1 VTADTEKIQSGV
13 GKIAPRVRNLP
24 TVPQPLVI
32 VESPAKAK
40 TIAGYLGDDYMV
52 ESSIG
57 HIRDLPSKAA
67 EIPAAY
73 KREKWA
79 SMGIDVDNGF
89 KPLYVVSARKSDHVK
104 KLKTLLKDA
113 SELVLATDEDREGE
127 AIAWHLLEVLNPQV
141 PVKRM
146 VFHEITP
153 EAIRRAIDNPRDIDR
168 RLVDAQ
174 EARRLLDRL
183 YGYEVSP
190 VLWKKVRPRLSAGRV
205 QSVATRIVVERE
217 RERMAFRSANYWDLT
232 ATFTATDPKHADER
246 PFQAT
251 LTELDGARLATGR
264 DFAQDGTL
272 QRDGVLH
279 LDQARAGQL
288 AGELDGRPASV
299 TSREARP
306 YRRTPAAPFITST
319 YQQEASRKLR
329 LSSSQA
335 MRVAQGLYERGYITY
350 MRTDSTSLSET
361 AVNAARSQIAERFGA
376 QYLPDGPRSYRTK
389 AKNAQEAHEAIRPAG
404 DTFRTP
410 DQVAGELSPPEL
422 RVYQLIW
429 QRTVASQMTDA
440 TGETVTLKLGV
451 DATTGQK
458 ATFSTSGTVITHQGF
473 LKVYVESSD
482 EADGTADGSD
492 DATERRLPALVEGD
506 RADLS
511 AIETAGHDTQ
521 PPARY
526 TEASLVKKLE
536 ELEVGRPSTYASIM
550 TTIQDRGYV
559 WKKGS
564 ALVPSFLAF
573 AVITLLERHFPD
585 LVDYAF
591 TARMEDDLDNIASG
605 TTDVVPWLSHF
616 YFGADEHPG
625 LRELVADRLGDID
638 ARAVNSIPIGLDA
651 EDLPVVARVGQFG
664 PYLERGR
671 LGGHRLGRDDLAGRW
686 EPAASSGQRMRRNL
700 VGVSTGT
707 EVVICGRRETP
718 TGPSSDEPI
727 GGAAYDPVADTWRT
741 VADCP
746 WGGVPAAAVWT
757 GEQMVV
763 LGRDGGGAAYDPTAD
778 TWRTL
783 PATMTAPSGFRA
795 ALWTGQVVLGVGWDA
810 EGVEATAFDPDTGQT
825 TAAPSIASKLGDD
838 TVVTWTGSEALL
850 WDRNGGWFLDPS
862 TNDWREAPTLGT
874 HEGKKPTWA
883 RTAAAGGSVH
893 AVAWFRT
900 ASKIRMARLEGPRGR
915 EVWEWLPSCELD
927 GDLAEVHAVGGTA
940 DRADEL
946 IIVDDDVPTNA
957 YRFDP
962 ADGADG
968 PVRFDSFPSRSV
980 RDHLVAAVGD
990 RLVVMG
996 NQVETKG
1003 VPHDIT
1009 PDELNVETA
1018 REIMA
1023 VPDVIK
1029 LGHHPEDGQPVFV
1042 RDGKFG
1048 PYVQLGEMPKKLT
1061 EDNKPRTSSLFAD
1074 MKMEEVTL
1082 AHAVD
1087 LLSIPRVIGVDP
1099 SDGLEITAR
1108 NGPHGPYLTKPPV
1121 EEGKRGDTRSFED
1134 EHKLLTMT
1142 LDEAVALFAEPKRR
1156 RGQRNTGPLKELG
1169 VDPTT
1174 DLPVV
1179 VRSGQFGEYVT
1190 DGEVNASLTATDSVE
1205 RIDITRASE
1214 LLANRRAKMAS
1225 EGGAPAKKAAKKSTR
1240 KSSRKSTKKATRKRS
1255 ASKKR

>member
-1 VTADTEKIQSGV
+1 M
-13 GKIAPRVRNLP
+13 
-24 TVPQPLVI
+24 PQPLVI

-40 TIAGYLGDDYMV
+40 TIAQYLGDEYMV

-89 KPLYVVSARKSDHVK
+89 KPIYVVSARKSDHVK

-113 SELVLATDEDREGE
+113 SELILATDEDREGE

-153 EAIRRAIDNPRDIDR
+153 EAIRRAIDNPRDIDNR
-168 RLVDAQ
+168 MVDAQ

-205 QSVATRIVVERE
+205 QSVATRIVVQRE
-217 RERMAFRSANYWDLT
+217 RERMAFRSANYWDLK
-232 ATFTATDPKHADER
+232 ATFRATDAKHAAER
-246 PFQAT
+246 PFDAT
-251 LTELDGARLATGR
+251 LIELDGARVATGR
-264 DFAQDGTL
+264 DFAQDGSL
-272 QRDGVLH
+272 QRDGVVH
-279 LDQARAGQL
+279 LDEAKAGELAGQ
-288 AGELDGRPASV
+288 LDGRPSEV
-299 TSREARP
+299 DSREAKP
-306 YRRTPAAPFITST
+306 YRRTPAPPFITST

-350 MRTDSTSLSET
+350 MRTDSTTLSET

-376 QYLPDGPRSYRTK
+376 EYVPDGPRTYRTK
-389 AKNAQEAHEAIRPAG
+389 SKNAQEAHEAIRPAG

-410 DQVAGELSPPEL
+410 DQVSNELSPPEL

-451 DATTGQK
+451 DSTAGQR
-458 ATFSTSGTVITHQGF
+458 ATFSTSGTVISHQGF
-473 LKVYVESSD
+473 LKVYVESRD
-482 EADGTADGSD
+482 ED
-492 DATERRLPALVEGD
+492 DDEDEEDTDKRLPALAEGD
-506 RADLS
+506 RADVS
-511 AIETAGHDTQ
+511 AIATAGHDTQ
-521 PPARY
+521 PPSRFN
-526 TEASLVKKLE
+526 EASLVK
-536 ELEVGRPSTYASIM
+536 ELERLGVGRPSTYASIM

-591 TARMEDDLDNIASG
+591 TARMEDDLDNIAGG
-605 TTDVVPWLSHF
+605 TEDVVPWLSQF

-638 ARAVNSIPIGLDA
+638 ARAVNSIPIGVDA
-651 EDLPVVARVGQFG
+651 EDLPVVARVGQYG

-671 LGGHRLGRDDLAGRW
+671 LGGHRLDAVGQGGGDELGRW
-686 EPAASSGQRMRRNL
+686 RPTASSGQRMRRHP
-700 VGVSTGT
+700 VGVSTGR
-707 EVVICGRRETP
+707 EVLIVGHRETP
-718 TGPSSDEPI
+718 SGPLLGEPI
-727 GGAAYDPVADTWRT
+727 DGAAYDPATDTWRPIPESSW
-741 VADCP
+741 V
-746 WGGVPAAAVWT
+746 GVPVAAVWA
-757 GEQMVV
+757 GDQMLVV
-763 LGRDGGGAAYDPTAD
+763 GGDGGGAAYDPAAD
-778 TWRTL
+778 SWRNL
-783 PATMTAPSGFRA
+783 PAEVTTPAGFRKA
-795 ALWTGQVVLGVGWDA
+795 VWTGGALAAFGWDA
-810 EGVEATAFDPDTGQT
+810 EGIEGAIFDPDTGQT
-825 TAAPSIASKLGDD
+825 TVIPSLESKLSDD
-838 TVVTWTGSEALL
+838 TQVIWVGGSGSGDEALL
-850 WDRNGGWFLDPS
+850 WDKNGGWFFDPAAA
-862 TNDWREAPTLGT
+862 DWRPAPKLGT
-874 HEGKKPTWA
+874 FEGKKPTWA
-883 RTAAAGGSVH
+883 RVASVAGEVL

-900 ASKIRMARLEGPRGR
+900 VSKIRLARLDGPAGDDQA
-915 EVWEWLPSCELD
+915 WTWLPDTELD
-927 GDLAEVHAVGGTA
+927 GDLAEIQVVEHGGDPA
-940 DRADEL
+940 GAL
-946 IIVDDDVPTNA
+946 IIVDDDVPTKA
-957 YRFDP
+957 YRFEP
-962 ADGADG
+962 SVGK
-968 PVRFDSFPSRSV
+968 PVRYEDFPSRSV
-980 RDHLVAAVGD
+980 RDHVVASVGGA
-990 RLVVMG
+990 LVVLG
-996 NQVETKG
+996 NLVETKA

-1009 PDELNVETA
+1009 PDELTVDTA
-1018 REIMA
+1018 IEVMA

-1029 LGHHPEDGQPVFV
+1029 LGHHPENGLPVFA

-1048 PYVQLGEMPKKLT
+1048 PYVQLGEMPKKIT
-1061 EDNKPRTSSLFAD
+1061 DDNKPPTSSLFAD
-1074 MKMEEVTL
+1074 MKIEELTL
-1082 AHAVD
+1082 EEALA
-1087 LLSIPRVIGVDP
+1087 LLTIPRVVGTDP
-1099 SDGLEITAR
+1099 NDGLEITAR

-1134 EHKLLTMT
+1134 EHKLLSMT
-1142 LDEAVALFAEPKRR
+1142 VDEAVALFAQPKRG
-1156 RGQRNTGPLKELG
+1156 RGARNTGPLKELG
-1169 VDPTT
+1169 IDPTT

-1179 VRSGQFGEYVT
+1179 VRNGQFGEYVT

-1214 LLANRRAKMAS
+1214 LLATRRAKIAA
-1225 EGGAPAKKAAKKSTR
+1225 EGGAPAKKAAKKST
-1240 KSSRKSTKKATRKRS
+1240 KKAAKKSTKKA
-1255 ASKKR
+1255 AKKRAAAKK

>member
-1 VTADTEKIQSGV
+1 M
-13 GKIAPRVRNLP
+13 
-24 TVPQPLVI
+24 PQPLVI

-40 TIAGYLGDDYMV
+40 TIAGYLGDEYMV

-79 SMGIDVDNGF
+79 NMGIDVDNGF
-89 KPLYVVSARKSDHVK
+89 KPLYVVSDRKSDHVK

-232 ATFTATDPKHADER
+232 ATFTATDAKHAAER
-246 PFQAT
+246 PFSAT
-251 LTELDGARLATGR
+251 LTELDGARIATGR
-264 DFAQDGTL
+264 DFAQDGTI
-272 QRDGVLH
+272 QREGVVH
-279 LDQARAGQL
+279 LDQAQAGQL
-288 AGELDGRPASV
+288 AGELDGRPATVS
-299 TSREARP
+299 SREAKP

-350 MRTDSTSLSET
+350 MRTDSTTLSET

-376 QYLPDGPRSYRTK
+376 EYVPDGPRTYRTK

-410 DQVAGELSPPEL
+410 EMVSGELSPPEL

-440 TGETVTLKLGV
+440 AGETVTLKLGV
-451 DATTGQK
+451 DATSGRR
-458 ATFSTSGTVITHQGF
+458 ATFSTSGTVISHQGF

-482 EADGTADGSD
+482 DGDGDEGDEDEAETGK
-492 DATERRLPALVEGD
+492 RLPALSEGD
-506 RADLS
+506 AADTS
-511 AIETAGHDTQ
+511 AVETAGHDTQ
-521 PPARY
+521 APARY

-591 TARMEDDLDNIASG
+591 TARMEDDLDNIANG
-605 TTDVVPWLSHF
+605 TEDAVPWLSQF
-616 YFGADEHPG
+616 YFGEDEHPG
-625 LRELVADRLGDID
+625 LREKVADRLGDID
-638 ARAVNSIPIGLDA
+638 ARAVNSIPIGVDA
-651 EDLPVVARVGQFG
+651 EDLPVVARVGQYG

-671 LGGHRLGRDDLAGRW
+671 LGGQRLDAELDGESGRW
-686 EPAASSGQRMRRNL
+686 RPTASSGQRMRRHP
-700 VGVSTGT
+700 VGVSTGR
-707 EVVICGRRETP
+707 EVLICGHRETP
-718 TGPSSDEPI
+718 SGPLLDEPI
-727 GGAAYDPVADTWRT
+727 DGAAYDPATDTWRPIAECSW
-741 VADCP
+741 VGIP
-746 WGGVPAAAVWT
+746 VAAVWT
-757 GEQMVV
+757 GEQMIVV
-763 LGRDGGGAAYDPTAD
+763 GGGGGGAAYDPSAD
-778 TWRTL
+778 AWRSL
-783 PATMTAPSGFRA
+783 PTDMTTPAGFRTA
-795 ALWTGQVVLGVGWDA
+795 VWTGSTLVGFGWDV
-810 EGVEATAFDPDTGQT
+810 EGIEAAAFDPDTGQT
-825 TAAPSIASKLGDD
+825 TPGPSLESKLSDD
-838 TVVTWTGSEALL
+838 TVVAWTGTEALL
-850 WDRNGGWFLDPS
+850 WDRNGGWFYRPDS
-862 TNDWREAPTLGT
+862 AEWRDAPKLPTF
-874 HEGKKPTWA
+874 EGKKPTWA
-883 RTAAAGGSVH
+883 RIGVAGGEVY

-900 ASKIRMARLEGPRGR
+900 TSKIRVARLDGGGADDQS
-915 EVWEWLPSCELD
+915 WAWLDGAEID
-927 GDLAEVHAVGGTA
+927 GDLASVHVVATA
-940 DRADEL
+940 DDPTGEL
-946 IIVDDDVPTNA
+946 IIIDDDVPTNA
-957 YRFDP
+957 YRFGPGLDR
-962 ADGADG
+962 
-968 PVRFDSFPSRSV
+968 PVRFEDFPTRSV
-980 RDHLVAAVGD
+980 RDHVIASVEGT
-990 RLVVMG
+990 LVVMG
-996 NQVETKG
+996 NLVETKG

-1009 PDELNVETA
+1009 PDELNVSRAIEV
-1018 REIMA
+1018 MS
-1023 VPDVIK
+1023 VPDVIR
-1029 LGHHPEDGQPVFV
+1029 LGHHPDNGLPVFV

-1048 PYVQLGEMPKKLT
+1048 PYVQLGEMPKKVT
-1061 EDNKPRTSSLFAD
+1061 DDNKPPTSSLFAD
-1074 MKMEEVTL
+1074 MKIEDLTL
-1082 AHAVD
+1082 EQAID
-1087 LLSIPRVIGVDP
+1087 LLSIPRVIGTDP
-1099 SDGLEITAR
+1099 GDGLEITAR

-1134 EHKLLTMT
+1134 EHKLLSMS
-1142 LDEAVALFAEPKRR
+1142 LDEAVGLFAQPKRR

-1179 VRSGQFGEYVT
+1179 VRNGQFGEYVT
-1190 DGEVNASLTATDSVE
+1190 DGEVNASLTANDSVE

-1214 LLANRRAKMAS
+1214 LLAGRRAKVAA
-1225 EGGAPAKKAAKKSTR
+1225 EGGAPAKKAAKKTA
-1240 KSSRKSTKKATRKRS
+1240 KKATKKSAKKTAKKAAKKTAKKAPAGGATRS
-1255 ASKKR
+1255 